1 LKFTLYG
8 VITDARIAM
17 EFFKSEASHL
27 KIMNAFGVK
36 AFIWWS
42 KQVNENEYEGWA
54 NYDSWNVAHW
64 IKSDPP
70 YYEAM
75 VEFMKDYDG
84 KAPYKDFITNSGLSV
99 QKTKDGVKW
108 FNHKLDFGALNDF
121 MFEFSPRGKRR

>member
-1 LKFTLYG
+1 MRFILYG
-8 VITDARIAM
+8 AITDARIAM
-17 EFFKSEASHL
+17 VFFKSEASHP

>member
-1 LKFTLYG
+1 MVFS
-8 VITDARIAM
+8 
-17 EFFKSEASHL
+17 KSEASRP
-27 KIMNAFGVK
+27 KIMSAFGVR

-70 YYEAM
+70 YHEAM

-121 MFEFSPRGKRR
+121 MFEFSPRGKRK